1 MGILDRTST
10 ILGSNVEAMLEQAD
24 DPEAAIDR
32 LLRDMAD
39 AIAQARDQVAGMIV
53 QEESL
58 RTDRDL
64 NLGLAK
70 AWGDTAAVAV
80 GGGADDLARESLRL
94 KLDYEHNAQAYAHL
108 LRSQSEVA
116 GKLGA
121 DAARLEAKYE
131 STARNRVAL
140 VARHRGAPLANVART
155 AVPAAATDSASD
167 LARMDERIRLG
178 EPRPVDPRD
187 ATAGP
192 ALEHEHGDA
201 ADDDGVDRALA
212 ALRARIGARSPDA

>member
-1 MGILDRTST
+1 MPRRRRISILGRGDREEDMGILDRTST

-32 LLRDMAD
+32 LLRDMAA
-39 AIAQARDQVAGMIV
+39 AIVQARDQVAGMIV

-108 LRSQSEVA
+108 LRSQS
-116 GKLGA
+116 
-121 DAARLEAKYE
+121 
-131 STARNRVAL
+131 
-140 VARHRGAPLANVART
+140 
-155 AVPAAATDSASD
+155 
-167 LARMDERIRLG
+167 
-178 EPRPVDPRD
+178 
-187 ATAGP
+187 
-192 ALEHEHGDA
+192 
-201 ADDDGVDRALA
+201 
-212 ALRARIGARSPDA
+212 